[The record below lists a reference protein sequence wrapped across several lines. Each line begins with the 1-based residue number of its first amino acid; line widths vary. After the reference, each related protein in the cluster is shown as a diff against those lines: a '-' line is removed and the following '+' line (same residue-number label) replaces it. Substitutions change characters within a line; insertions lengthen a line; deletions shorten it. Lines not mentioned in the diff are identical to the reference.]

1 MGSPGKFQGAVRRSA
16 AIQPVLLRIL
26 GEAQL
31 PRVFAYVAWV
41 ESDLNPTARSGAGA
55 VGLWQFMSKT
65 ATRYHL
71 LVTPGYDQRTDVE
84 LSTRAATA
92 YISDLILVFGPE
104 QFMCAMAS
112 YNRGEGGVQG
122 AMMKIPQHLTMMPSS
137 EKFWYLVEHGLL
149 PDETSRYVPRVF
161 ATKIMAE
168 NPARFGLDR
177 P

>member
-1 MGSPGKFQGAVRRSA
+1 MT
-16 AIQPVLLRIL
+16 IQPVLLRIL

-41 ESDLNPTARSGAGA
+41 ESDLDRNAGSSAGA
-55 VGLWQFMSKT
+55 VGLWQFMSTT
-65 ATRYHL
+65 AERYHL
-71 LVTPGYDQRTDVE
+71 RVLGGDDERTNVE

-112 YNRGEGGVQG
+112 YNRGEGGVQR
-122 AMMKIPQHLTMMPSS
+122 AMMSIPQHLTMMPSS
-137 EKFWYLVEHGLL
+137 KKFWYLVERGLL
-149 PDETSRYVPRVF
+149 PDETSQYVPRVF

-168 NPARFGLDR
+168 NPARFGFGR